1 MTAAPHTPP
10 YDRNRI
16 REDRPFEGLSSSATS
31 TRGAA
36 ARSSGYYICAL
47 VGFRLD

>member
-1 MTAAPHTPP
+1 MAAAPQTPP

-16 REDRPFEGLSSSATS
+16 REDRPFEGVSSAATS

-36 ARSSGYYICAL
+36 ARSSGYHICAL